1 MLFKVKDIGEQGV
14 DVDLPVTAAWLAQQ
28 CPDLDA
34 RPGAGGLRFSGQL
47 APSGE
52 DFLLQGRLE
61 GNLETVC
68 SRCLEPATLVLEV
81 PVAVVY
87 AEKDSAERDQEED
100 TLDAPDVLPFED
112 GVVDLGPEIR
122 DEILL
127 AIPVSVLCQPE
138 CAGLCP
144 VCGGNRNQRPCDCAE
159 REAARGG
166 KLAGLAK
173 FKS

>member
-1 MLFKVKDIGEQGV
+1 MQFKVKDIGEQGV
-14 DVDLPVTAAWLAQQ
+14 DVALPVTPAWLAEQ

-34 RPGAGGLRFSGQL
+34 RPAAGGLRFSGQL
-47 APSGE
+47 EPSGQ
-52 DFLLQGRLE
+52 DFLLQGQLT
-61 GNLETVC
+61 GDLQTTC
-68 SRCLEPATLVLEV
+68 SRCLEPATLTLDV

-87 AEKDSAERDQEED
+87 VEQGSKQPEQDDDE
-100 TLDAPDVLPFED
+100 LDAPDVLTFEN
-112 GVVDLGPEIR
+112 GVIDLGPEIR

-127 AIPVSVLCQPE
+127 AIPVSVLCRPD

-144 VCGGNRNQRPCDCAE
+144 VCGGNRNQNPCDCAE
-159 REAARGG
+159 KEKARVG